1 MNWRLVLPLSH
12 GLSLKKLCG
21 WRLMTIHL
29 MIDPFLCGPIKVKH
43 YLLLLERPKR
53 FLRLNDPPT
62 HMHKHIC
69 GVGMDFMIQ
78 QFMGPQVDL
87 HWFICSASFCVALT
101 KNKIKIEHLSC
112 MHLMYVLTTQASGK
126 SFISVTWCI
135 YLKRNRC
142 RFLNNK
148 KCKSFY
154 FIVKVTCPQ
163 GNAHYTRLHFYY
175 GRRKFDVGSAKT

>member
-1 MNWRLVLPLSH
+1 MFWSPTCIITWCLQPMNWRLVLPLSH

-101 KNKIKIEHLSC
+101 KNKNRTFV
-112 MHLMYVLTTQASGK
+112 MYASDVRSYYA
-126 SFISVTWCI
+126 SFRQ
-135 YLKRNRC
+135 K
-142 RFLNNK
+142 
-148 KCKSFY
+148 FY
-154 FIVKVTCPQ
+154 FSHLVYLFKKKQVQISK
-163 GNAHYTRLHFYY
+163 
-175 GRRKFDVGSAKT
+175 